1 MITRILTTR
10 WMHILLL
17 IALLAGFVGLRRA
30 DPAYVRDLRQLTFD
44 AYNRHFPR
52 KSGDPTVILDID
64 EASLAKYGQWP
75 WPRTL
80 VAQLID
86 KLNEMGASSIVF
98 DMVFAEADRS
108 SPGRLAASLPDMP
121 ELAPAREALMALP
134 DNDDVLAKSIAS
146 AGNVVLGI
154 VAANEDTG
162 RAPPENAH
170 FCIDKFAYDD
180 PLNPLRAVDGRSFFA
195 TALPVLVRAAAGN
208 GSFTAAPDSD
218 GVIRRVPLMLAN
230 RNANGNNVQINPAL
244 SMEGLRVA
252 MRDRD
257 ICYDIKMNPPV
268 AGQAGSIAA
277 IELRERREIQGMV
290 RTKLAYRIPVDGQGN
305 IIVYYSGARKGLY
318 VSIADLLDGRV
329 PADDIRGKVAIIGTS
344 AIGLKDI
351 RSTPLSTTL
360 PGVELHSEIIDQ
372 VLQGHFIERPRGMK
386 EFELIVTIV
395 LCLGIIFI
403 APFAGTV
410 TVALVVFLM
419 IAGGVFASVL
429 AYQKGIQVDVLY
441 PSIAILS
448 MFILSS
454 ILTNLRTELKSRM
467 IRQAFDRYLSP
478 ALIEELVKDPDK
490 LKLGGEVRELTVM
503 FTDIRNFTTISES
516 MDPAELI
523 RMMNDFLT
531 PMTSAVLDNK
541 GFVDK
546 YMGDAMM
553 TFWNAP
559 VDTPDHAESACR
571 AALEMVNALK
581 PVNEELKARAEAAQR
596 PFHELK
602 AGIGINSGQA
612 SVGNMG
618 SKQRFAYSAL
628 GDTVNLAS
636 RLEGQT
642 KNYGVSVMISDATRS
657 AAASFATI
665 ELDLLTV
672 KGRTEPERVH
682 TLLGG
687 PEIAENPDFVS
698 FRARHDSMLAAY
710 RAKKWDEAEK
720 AAGECIALQ
729 PELEVLYR
737 LYISRI
743 AAYRQNPP
751 PANWSGV
758 WVAKDK

>member
-17 IALLAGFVGLRRA
+17 MALLAAFVGMRRA
-30 DPAYVRDLRQLTFD
+30 DPSYVRDLRQLTFD

-52 KSGDPTVILDID
+52 KSGNDTVIIDID

-80 VAQLID
+80 VAQAID

-108 SPGRLAASLPDMP
+108 SPGRLAASLPDTP
-121 ELAPAREALMALP
+121 ELAPARDALMALP
-134 DNDDVLAKSIAS
+134 DNDDVLAKSIAN
-146 AGNVVLGI
+146 AGNVVLGL

-162 RAPPENAH
+162 RVPPENTH
-170 FCIDKFAYDD
+170 FCLDKLAYND
-180 PLNPLRAVDGRSFFA
+180 PMNPLHLIDGRPYFA
-195 TALPVLVRAAAGN
+195 TALPGLMRAAAGN
-208 GSFTAAPDSD
+208 GSFAVVLDSD
-218 GVIRRVPLMLAN
+218 GIIRRVPLLIAN
-230 RNANGNNVQINPAL
+230 SNVKNNNIQINPAL
-244 SMEGLRVA
+244 SLEALRVA
-252 MRDRD
+252 MRGRD
-257 ICYDIKMNPPV
+257 ICYDIEVSPPV
-268 AGQAGSIAA
+268 PPQKASISS
-277 IELRERREIQGMV
+277 IVLRETREIQGMKRSKV
-290 RTKLAYRIPVDGQGN
+290 VYRIPVDGDGK
-305 IIVYYSGARKGLY
+305 IIVYYSGARPGLY
-318 VSIADLLDGRV
+318 VSIADILD
-329 PADDIRGKVAIIGTS
+329 GKVAADQIRDKIAFVGTS
-344 AIGLKDI
+344 AIGLKDL
-351 RSTPLSTTL
+351 RATPLNISL
-360 PGVELHSEIIDQ
+360 PGVELHSEITDQ
-372 VLQGHFIERPRGMK
+372 ILQGQYMQRPRGMK

-410 TVALVVFLM
+410 TIALVVALFL
-419 IAGGVFASVL
+419 AGGVFASVL
-429 AYQKGIQVDVLY
+429 AYQKGILVDAVY

-448 MFILSS
+448 MFIVSS
-454 ILTNLRTELKSRM
+454 ILTNLRTEMKSRM

-571 AALEMVNALK
+571 AALEMVHALK
-581 PVNEELKARAEAAQR
+581 PVNDELKARAEAAQR

-602 AGIGINSGQA
+602 AGIGINSGHA

-657 AAASFATI
+657 AAASFATL

-687 PEIAENPDFVS
+687 PETAANPDFIS

-710 RAKKWDEAEK
+710 RAKKWNEAERT
-720 AAGECIALQ
+720 AEECLTLR

-751 PANWSGV
+751 PANWTGV